1 MHPDC
6 IVVGGGVVGLAT
18 AVELAACGASV
29 RVLERGALARE
40 STWAG
45 AGILSPLPPWQY
57 GPALNALSEYSR
69 GLFADW
75 CARLAALSGVDPQY
89 RRDGML
95 VLPDFDQDAA
105 LAWCAR
111 SGWRAS
117 LCRAGDAL
125 ADAGDLPAL
134 WLPDVAQ
141 ARNPRLARAL
151 IGAARALGVELCAP
165 IEVLGVDV
173 AARRV
178 RRLVT
183 GSGGMSAQT
192 YVVAAGAWSGR
203 LPGLEVLRNRI
214 EPVRGQMLL
223 YHLPPGTLRCIV
235 YRDGRYLVPRADGH
249 ILAGSTLERVGFDPS
264 TTPEACAS
272 LHAFAA
278 GLLPE
283 LAPLQP
289 LRHWSGLRPGSPD
302 NVPSIGRH
310 PEVENLYVN
319 TGHFRYGLTLAP
331 GSARILVSRICSEPA
346 PIAHAPYDLA
356 STPCLNL
363 A

>member
-1 MHPDC
+1 MHPDF

-18 AVELAACGASV
+18 AVELATRGASV
-29 RVLERGALARE
+29 RLIERGGLARE

-45 AGILSPLPPWQY
+45 GGILSPLLPWQY
-57 GPALNALSEYSR
+57 GSALNALSEYSR

-111 SGWRAS
+111 SGWRAHA
-117 LCRAGDAL
+117 CRASDVL
-125 ADAGDLPAL
+125 PVAGDRPAL

-151 IGAARALGVELCAP
+151 IGAARALGVELRAHT
-165 IEVLGVDV
+165 EVVGVDV
-173 AARRV
+173 VTTRV
-178 RRLVT
+178 RRLLT
-183 GSGGMSAQT
+183 GAGRMSAQA

-203 LPGLEVLRNRI
+203 LPGLAVLQGRV

-249 ILAGSTLERVGFDPS
+249 ILAGSTLERVGFDTS
-264 TTPEACAS
+264 TTPEARAT

-278 GLLPE
+278 AILPE
-283 LAPLQP
+283 LAPFQP
-289 LRHWSGLRPGSPD
+289 LRHWSGLRPGSLD
-302 NVPSIGRH
+302 NVPLIGRH

-331 GSARILVSRICSEPA
+331 GSARLLVSRMVAEPS
-346 PIAHAPYDLA
+346 PIPDAAYRLDA
-356 STPCLNL
+356 TPSLNP